1 MSLHDFNFRRPPA
14 KQERGTSDDDRALIE
29 AAMAAGKLRRIAQG
43 VSGLPPMVFDPK
55 LNKIVIQ
62 EPQARAAAK
71 RRTYHAGAESINAK
85 RREERR
91 QRQAEAVALQQAGK
105 TREQIATLLGV
116 HERTITDLL
125 ARARKEASEAG
136 GGQ

>member
-1 MSLHDFNFRRPPA
+1 MLL
-14 KQERGTSDDDRALIE
+14 KRGTSDDDRALID
-29 AAMAAGKLRRIAQG
+29 AALAAGKLRRIAPG

-71 RRTYHAGAESINAK
+71 AKTFRSRAESVNAK

-91 QRQAEAVALQQAGK
+91 QRQEEAVRLHKAGK
-105 TREQIATLLGV
+105 TRQQIATMLGV

-125 ARARKEASEAG
+125 ARARKEAAEG
-136 GGQ
+136 VK